1 MQFDYFYPEQADQY
15 AFYRIPRRLFT
26 DSNFKELTAEAKIL
40 YGLMLDRV
48 SLSLKNMWID
58 KNRRVYIIFT
68 LKEVMETLNCGD
80 KKATRLMG
88 ELEKCGL
95 IEKDRRGLGKPNL
108 IYVKNFNSGVPPNER
123 FQTRQND
130 DSGVGNMEI
139 QDSSEQRGTNTN
151 KNYIDESNTNPIL
164 SSEEMGTEVNEV
176 NEWATLYREV
186 AKAASFTYQVIC
198 ILNIFYGTVQNIQ

>member
-1 MQFDYFYPEQADQY
+1 
-15 AFYRIPRRLFT
+15 
-26 DSNFKELTAEAKIL
+26 
-40 YGLMLDRV
+40 MLDRV

-58 KNRRVYIIFT
+58 KSRRVYIIFT
-68 LKEVMETLNCGD
+68 LKEVMDTLNCGD

-95 IEKDRRGLGKPNL
+95 IERDRRGLGKPNL

-139 QDSSEQRGTNTN
+139 HRTICVERLKLNSLRSQQSGRLQ
-151 KNYIDESNTNPIL
+151 
-164 SSEEMGTEVNEV
+164 
-176 NEWATLYREV
+176 
-186 AKAASFTYQVIC
+186 AKADRATMMSV
-198 ILNIFYGTVQNIQ
+198 LM